1 MKNNTFRGEHWEYS
15 VKGSP
20 QVETGSNGLR
30 FGFWLDLTQPISLCS
45 LYCRVTFDSED
56 MAVLSEVKT
65 EKFTFW
71 YATQFDILL

>member
-1 MKNNTFRGEHWEYS
+1 MINNTFRGEHWEYS

-30 FGFWLDLTQPISLCS
+30 FGYYLDFTKPISLCS

-56 MAVLSEVKT
+56 MAVLSEVKIALT
-65 EKFTFW
+65 LPFG
-71 YATQFDILL
+71 